1 MSSLVTNSSHYRQ
14 AQFCQLCSAA
24 RIVLG
29 DSHVFATQS
38 VIDSDRKIA
47 SHLDPVLVLVSPN
60 PKVKTDCS
68 GAKADDIG
76 LGRRLFRNSG
86 LITSNPLQYINHLL
100 RRRTSSDGAGHFD
113 A

>member
-1 MSSLVTNSSHYRQ
+1 MSSLVTNSSYYRQ
-14 AQFCQLCSAA
+14 AQFYQLCSAA

-60 PKVKTDCS
+60 PKVKTDCR
-68 GAKADDIG
+68 GRIWDCT
-76 LGRRLFRNSG
+76 GRRWLRYC
-86 LITSNPLQYINHLL
+86 LIWSLRKAFC
-100 RRRTSSDGAGHFD
+100 RRRFPMCG
-113 A
+113 